1 MTLRKERTKFVRPV
15 KKVEDSLTE
24 QQYLICPAHIN
35 HYGRLFGGQLLKWSD
50 ELAGIVAI
58 RHCGATVTTAAIDN
72 LQFQAP
78 AYTGDMIVLRGM
90 VTYVGRTS
98 MEVRVDT
105 YREELDGTRKM
116 INRAYIDMVCIN
128 CKGEPEEVP
137 ELCIETEEQQR
148 EYEAAQKRKQ
158 MRRQR
163 RQEGF

>member
-1 MTLRKERTKFVRPV
+1 MRPT
-15 KKVEDSLTE
+15 KKVSDSLTE

-35 HYGRLFGGQLLKWSD
+35 HYGRLFGGQLLKWID

-58 RHCGATVTTAAIDN
+58 RHCGSTVTTAAIDN

-105 YREELDGTRKM
+105 YRESLDGQREM
-116 INRAYIDMVCIN
+116 INRASIDMVAIN
-128 CKGEPEEVP
+128 CKGQPEEVP
-137 ELCIETEEQQR
+137 QLLLETDEQR
-148 EYEAAQKRKQ
+148 SEYEAAQKRKLL
-158 MRRQR
+158 RKQR

>member
-1 MTLRKERTKFVRPV
+1 MRPV
-15 KKVEDSLTE
+15 KKMEDSLTQ

-35 HYGRLFGGQLLKWSD
+35 HYGRLFGGQLLKWID

-72 LQFQAP
+72 LQFLAP
-78 AYTGDMIVLRGM
+78 AYPGDMIVLEGRI
-90 VTYVGRTS
+90 TCVGRSS

-105 YREELDGTRKM
+105 FRETLNGKREM

-128 CKGEPEEVP
+128 CRGLPQEVP
-137 ELCIETEEQQR
+137 DLLIETDEQKQ
-148 EYEAAQKRKQ
+148 EYEAALKRRTIRK
-158 MRRQR
+158 QR